1 MMLSHF
7 ITPSPFPLC
16 PQVSARSLCAYSCPT
31 SVLGLLFLRNSTD
44 KKFTHMQICSTRV
57 MGMSMSICIF
67 CSMSKTEH
75 TVGVM
80 NGPCPTIYTHSY
92 GCLQVTG
99 CHISWSTVF
108 DGSFITSVIF
118 YLFFKNKVIS
128 HIPFLAVE
136 FHHLSLNLLLNLS
149 LRAFARHL
157 LKRKIGVVVVG
168 FPATPLA
175 EARARFCV
183 SAAHTREML
192 DTVSAHSPGEA
203 AGLRPRSLGP
213 FIYRACLGFPR
224 FLLDGVRKQRQ

>member
-1 MMLSHF
+1 MSHV
-7 ITPSPFPLC
+7 
-16 PQVSARSLCAYSCPT
+16 PQY
-31 SVLGLLFLRNSTD
+31 
-44 KKFTHMQICSTRV
+44 THTV
-57 MGMSMSICIF
+57 MGACKWLAATFPGQLDLMEVSLLHLSSTYF
-67 CSMSKTEH
+67 LKTKSLA
-75 TVGVM
+75 T
-80 NGPCPTIYTHSY
+80 
-92 GCLQVTG
+92 
-99 CHISWSTVF
+99 F
-108 DGSFITSVIF
+108 
-118 YLFFKNKVIS
+118 LFF
-128 HIPFLAVE
+128 AVE

-203 AGLRPRSLGP
+203 AGRGPRSLGT
-213 FIYRACLGFPR
+213 FFYRACLGFPR